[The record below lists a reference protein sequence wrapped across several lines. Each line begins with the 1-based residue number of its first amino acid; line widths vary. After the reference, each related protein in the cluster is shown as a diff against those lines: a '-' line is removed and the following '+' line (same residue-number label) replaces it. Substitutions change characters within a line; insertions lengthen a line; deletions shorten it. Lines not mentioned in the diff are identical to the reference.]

1 MRASADAGGFRF
13 VGRMADATDPVG
25 AFGVRFV
32 ARVPDA
38 ADRVGAFGALLFPRI
53 IGFVESTGL
62 A

>member
-1 MRASADAGGFRF
+1 
-13 VGRMADATDPVG
+13 MAAATDPVG

-32 ARVPDA
+32 ARVPDV
-38 ADRVGAFGALLFPRI
+38 ADRVGAFDALLFPRI